1 MKSRL
6 SIDELNKRIELQ
18 INKKM
23 EQFSKLGVKSKAAS
37 QLVIDYQKQMYDIL
51 KELESHE
58 DLLRTQRPELCELF
72 DALKDEFGHK
82 DTQE

>member
-23 EQFSKLGVKSKAAS
+23 EQFSKLGVAAKATS
-37 QLVIDYQKQMYDIL
+37 QLVIDYQKKMYDIL

-58 DLLRTQRPELCELF
+58 GLLRTQRPELCELF
-72 DALKDEFGHK
+72 DALKEEFK
-82 DTQE
+82 AKE